1 MEHGL
6 LIILFDRDIIA
17 RSHGSLS
24 AIPAGVVTGQ
34 NLETARPEPVGHIV
48 ERRGG
53 GAGRRLGGL
62 HALQSLER
70 SRQPLA
76 RSCLDAHGLRLVIG
90 KGLGADRIAVSG
102 RSGSTE
108 NIAAGVS
115 RGGHRARED
124 ERGNSVDPATRL
136 RRADDAAMADVMT

>member
-6 LIILFDRDIIA
+6 LIILFYRDVIA
-17 RSHGSLS
+17 RSHGR
-24 AIPAGVVTGQ
+24 IGPVPPGVLTGQ

-70 SRQPLA
+70 PGQPFA

-102 RSGSTE
+102 RSGSAE

-136 RRADDAAMADVMT
+136 RHADDAEMADVMT